1 MEQYIQE
8 FLVIALVH
16 LLAVASPGPDFA
28 IILKQSIQHGRKTA
42 LYTSVGIGCGILVH
56 VIYSLVGIGLIIATT
71 PSLLSGLKYIAAA
84 YFLYIAWHGLRAK
97 EPATNSQ
104 QDNEIERFAVDRKT
118 PSNKKAFTTGFLIN
132 ALNVK
137 ATLFFVSL
145 FSMVISIDTP
155 TSIKAA
161 YGLYM
166 AIATG
171 LWFSGLSMVLSHHK
185 IRKKIMSKGYWLDRF
200 MGLVLLILAIELV
213 VSDIG

>member
-1 MEQYIQE
+1 MRSE
-8 FLVIALVH
+8 L
-16 LLAVASPGPDFA
+16 
-28 IILKQSIQHGRKTA
+28 
-42 LYTSVGIGCGILVH
+42 
-56 VIYSLVGIGLIIATT
+56 
-71 PSLLSGLKYIAAA
+71 
-84 YFLYIAWHGLRAK
+84 
-97 EPATNSQ
+97 
-104 QDNEIERFAVDRKT
+104 
-118 PSNKKAFTTGFLIN
+118 
-132 ALNVK
+132 
-137 ATLFFVSL
+137 FVSL